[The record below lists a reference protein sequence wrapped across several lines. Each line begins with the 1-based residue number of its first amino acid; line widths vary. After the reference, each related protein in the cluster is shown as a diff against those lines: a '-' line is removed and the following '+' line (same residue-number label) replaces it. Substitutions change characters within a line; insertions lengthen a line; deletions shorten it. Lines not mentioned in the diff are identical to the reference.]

1 MRPFG
6 GNITALAFSA
16 SMILMA
22 CMYHPSK
29 MYKPGCMP
37 ISVRR
42 TRYFSLQASATVP
55 LPQRAD
61 GERRDEL
68 PYWGD
73 LCHLDTVS
81 VTFCRSRRRQG
92 QGKASHGIK
101 RMTP

>member
-1 MRPFG
+1 MMPFG
-6 GNITALAFSA
+6 GTITALGFSA
-16 SMILMA
+16 SAILMA
-22 CMYHPSK
+22 CLYHTLNTVK
-29 MYKPGCMP
+29 NGCVP
-37 ISVRR
+37 LLVRR
-42 TRYFSLQASATVP
+42 TRYFSLQAAATVP